1 MSFAKSNDFHIMLQ
15 VAQCTPAVLKDEL
28 TNYIETTLNPT
39 DNELTYHIHTTICGK
54 SEPAITRAEIN
65 ITGELNRRE
74 YCGLLFWIVS
84 LPVWHVQALGA
95 ATYWNT
101 EDNQIQTSIARH
113 DTCYDELK
121 IDYLSAAQ
129 ARWIQSKCD
138 SYEDTDTKI
147 AVAAAIWD
155 TINNNETIQT
165 LRIFATDGRS

>member
-15 VAQCTPAVLKDEL
+15 VSQCTPAVLENEL
-28 TNYIETTLNPT
+28 TNYIEDVLNPV

-54 SEPAITRAEIN
+54 NNPAITRANIE

-74 YCGLLFWIVS
+74 YCELLSCIVRS
-84 LPVWHVQALGA
+84 SVWHVQALGA
-95 ATYWNT
+95 VTYWNT
-101 EDNQIQTSIARH
+101 EDNQIQTSAARH

-138 SYEDTDTKI
+138 CYEDTDTKI
-147 AVAAAIWD
+147 AVAKAIWD
-155 TINNNETIQT
+155 TIHNNETIQT
-165 LRIFATDGRS
+165 LRIFASDGRA